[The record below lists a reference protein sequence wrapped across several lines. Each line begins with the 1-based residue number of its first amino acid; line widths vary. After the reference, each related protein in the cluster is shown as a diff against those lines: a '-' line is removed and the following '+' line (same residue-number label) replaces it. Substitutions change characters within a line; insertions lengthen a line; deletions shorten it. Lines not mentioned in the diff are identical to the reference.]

1 MVLSLRARSAYSFQ
15 MALFGLNLSAFGF
28 DSPEPVA
35 EPAPVKQVVQVQL
48 RGAEEIPEQN
58 KFYDQDNPD
67 YKKLQKANE
76 SLNGFPLDK
85 KGYVDWMGAIRS
97 KFIKPLASLD
107 GKAEMEVLDL
117 DIILKNTK
125 DMPYVKFPHKSHTMW
140 LACTN
145 CHDKPFIPKA
155 GANPIS
161 MTKIFQGQY
170 CGMCHD
176 RVAFITF
183 FSCERCHSV
192 PHDATKAWW

>member
-1 MVLSLRARSAYSFQ
+1 MRKHSNASLVALLGLVWCCAMEPSAW
-15 MALFGLNLSAFGF
+15 AA
-28 DSPEPVA
+28 DAAKPA
-35 EPAPVKQVVQVQL
+35 EAKVPAKVQT

-58 KFYDQDNPD
+58 KFYDPENPD
-67 YKKLQKANE
+67 YQKLQKANE
-76 SLNGFPLDK
+76 SLVGFPLDK

-97 KFIKPLASLD
+97 GFITPRADLKGSNT
-107 GKAEMEVLDL
+107 MQVLDL
-117 DIILKNTK
+117 DVILKNTK
-125 DMPYVKFPHKSHTMW
+125 EMPWVKFPHKSHTMW

-155 GANPIS
+155 GANAIS
-161 MTKIFQGQY
+161 MTKIFQGQF

-192 PHDATKAWW
+192 PHDNTKAWW